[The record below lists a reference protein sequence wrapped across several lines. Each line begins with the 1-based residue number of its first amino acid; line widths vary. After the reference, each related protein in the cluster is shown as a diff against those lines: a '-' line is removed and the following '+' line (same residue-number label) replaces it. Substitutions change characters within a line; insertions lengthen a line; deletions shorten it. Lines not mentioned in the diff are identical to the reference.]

1 MRLIFLFLLA
11 LSLNFTIFG
20 QQKPFSGEITYKIER
35 VDVKDS
41 SKAIEL
47 IYARD
52 SIIKVVNFS
61 SDMGK
66 QELIK
71 HLRLNKSYLLIETPL
86 QNFAVRTNEHL
97 HVDTTVYYTFKKKFG
112 TKKIAGIRVKKLS
125 VKHKSLQNELTF
137 YYAKNIPAKY
147 ANTYSDLPGLP
158 VLFYIP
164 TEKGL
169 FRYTLSE
176 IKFNTPPLQLF
187 LIPGDY
193 KKVSFDEFTDEFTKM
208 YENEDQH

>member
-1 MRLIFLFLLA
+1 MRLMLLFSIVFIFNI
-11 LSLNFTIFG
+11 SIFG

-112 TKKIAGIRVKKLS
+112 TKKIAGIRVNKLS

-137 YYAKNIPAKY
+137 YYAKKIPAKY

-208 YENEDQH
+208 YENEGQH

>member
-11 LSLNFTIFG
+11 LSFNFTIFG

-61 SDMGK
+61 SEMGK

-86 QNFAVRTNEHL
+86 QNFAVKTNEHL
-97 HVDTTVYYTFKKKFG
+97 HVDTTIYYTFKKKFG
-112 TKKIAGIRVKKLS
+112 SKKIAGIRVNKLS

-137 YYAKNIPAKY
+137 YYSKKIPAKY
-147 ANTYSDLPGLP
+147 ANIYSDLPGLP

-187 LIPGDY
+187 LIPGNY

>member
-1 MRLIFLFLLA
+1 MRLIFLFLLVFI
-11 LSLNFTIFG
+11 LNFTIFG

-97 HVDTTVYYTFKKKFG
+97 NVDTTTDYSFKKKLG
-112 TKKIAGIRVKKLS
+112 SKKIAGIRSQKLS
-125 VKHKSLQNELTF
+125 VKHKILQNKLTF
-137 YYAKNIPAKY
+137 YYAKNISSKY
-147 ANTYSDLPGLP
+147 ANTYVDLPGLP

-208 YENEDQH
+208 YENENQH